1 MLNWLSIIAGF
12 ASGALWF
19 YAAIIEVPT
28 NIGSGFG
35 KIVGLDEMRDGF
47 KKQATLEQ
55 VRRSHDSSSGC
66 VSSDVTSSL
75 TAGYAPV
82 LALLPPQQS
91 NLDCYRSFDGC
102 LLCSLRAKSRAAV
115 VP

>member
-12 ASGALWF
+12 ASGTLWF

-47 KKQATLEQ
+47 KKQATWN
-55 VRRSHDSSSGC
+55 R
-66 VSSDVTSSL
+66 
-75 TAGYAPV
+75 Y
-82 LALLPPQQS
+82 
-91 NLDCYRSFDGC
+91 
-102 LLCSLRAKSRAAV
+102 AAV
-115 VP
+115 MTAVAAVFQAMSHLV